1 MIGISFIFAAILF
14 TIIWIIFRVRYY
26 LKNKPI
32 NKLREVFINLFFIYF
47 LILVNLTIFKY
58 GYLTLDFDI
67 RFYINYI
74 PFVETVKMFTNEFS
88 DIHIALYNVIG
99 NILLFIPLGFCI
111 PLFFN
116 KKNKLSKVILYGFI
130 ASLTIEV
137 LQIFTPFNT
146 TDIDDI
152 IFNTFGSILG
162 FIIFNI
168 FYRIFKNT
176 KIEEFIKNLSS
187 SFDGNLTLIVAKP
200 IGTMILIFTLFSF
213 GLLYNE
219 TISTN
224 LSNEDLATEV
234 FGMNNS
240 DYYKIT
246 RDFENYK
253 FFLSDDSTFIE
264 LKNIKRIFNNRW
276 YDEKFTSNFQLKD
289 GDYSL
294 RILNEDNLI
303 SGVVFGKNKDAN
315 IIEINFKG
323 TKYMENIVENEYF
336 IVPLPNFQKVDELTD
351 FYKFFDGNESS
362 DLKIKFYNKD
372 GNECESMKFALNN

>member
-26 LKNKPI
+26 RKNKPI

-47 LILVNLTIFKY
+47 LILINLTIFKY

-116 KKNKLSKVILYGFI
+116 KKNKLGKIILYGI
-130 ASLTIEV
+130 TASLTIEV
-137 LQIFTPFNT
+137 LQIFTPYNT

-152 IFNTFGSILG
+152 IFNTFGTILG
-162 FIIFNI
+162 FVIFNI
-168 FYRIFKNT
+168 IYRIFKNT
-176 KIEEFIKNLSS
+176 KIEKFIKNLSI
-187 SFDGNLTLIVAKP
+187 SFNGNLTLIVAKP
-200 IGTMILIFTLFSF
+200 IGTMVLIFTLFSF

-219 TISTN
+219 TISAN

-234 FGMNNS
+234 FGINNS

-264 LKNIKRIFNNRW
+264 LKNIKRIFHNRW
-276 YDEKFTSNFQLKD
+276 YDEKFTANFQLKD
-289 GDYSL
+289 GDYSVM
-294 RILNEDNLI
+294 ILNEDNLI
-303 SGVVFGKNKDAN
+303 SGVVFGKNKDAD

-323 TKYMENIVENEYF
+323 TKYIENIVKQEYF
-336 IVPLPNFQKVDELTD
+336 IVPFPNFQKVDKLTD
-351 FYKFFDGNESS
+351 FYDFFNGEESY
-362 DLKIKFYNKD
+362 DLKIKFYDKN
-372 GNECESMKFALNN
+372 GNECPSMKFALNN

>member
-1 MIGISFIFAAILF
+1 M
-14 TIIWIIFRVRYY
+14 
-26 LKNKPI
+26 
-32 NKLREVFINLFFIYF
+32 
-47 LILVNLTIFKY
+47 
-58 GYLTLDFDI
+58 
-67 RFYINYI
+67 
-74 PFVETVKMFTNEFS
+74 
-88 DIHIALYNVIG
+88 
-99 NILLFIPLGFCI
+99 
-111 PLFFN
+111 
-116 KKNKLSKVILYGFI
+116 
-130 ASLTIEV
+130 

-323 TKYMENIVENEYF
+323 TKYSG
-336 IVPLPNFQKVDELTD
+336 K
-351 FYKFFDGNESS
+351 
-362 DLKIKFYNKD
+362 
-372 GNECESMKFALNN
+372 

>member
-26 LKNKPI
+26 IKNKPI

-47 LILVNLTIFKY
+47 LILINLTIFKY

-74 PFVETVKMFTNEFS
+74 PFVETVKMFINEFS

-116 KKNKLSKVILYGFI
+116 KKNKLGKIILYGFT

-137 LQIFTPFNT
+137 LQIFTPYNT

-152 IFNTFGSILG
+152 IFNTFGTILG
-162 FIIFNI
+162 FVIFNI
-168 FYRIFKNT
+168 IYRIFKNT
-176 KIEEFIKNLSS
+176 KIEKFIKNLSI
-187 SFDGNLTLIVAKP
+187 SFNGNLTLIVAKP

-219 TISTN
+219 TISAN

-234 FGMNNS
+234 FGINNS

-264 LKNIKRIFNNRW
+264 LKNIKRIFHNRW
-276 YDEKFTSNFQLKD
+276 YDEKFTNFQLKD
-289 GDYSL
+289 GDYS
-294 RILNEDNLI
+294 IMELNKNNLI

-323 TKYMENIVENEYF
+323 TKYIENITENEYF
-336 IVPLPNFQKVDELTD
+336 IVPFPNFQKVDELTD

>member
-1 MIGISFIFAAILF
+1 MIGISFIFADILF
-14 TIIWIIFRVRYY
+14 TVIWIIFRIRFYI
-26 LKNKPI
+26 KNKPI

-47 LILVNLTIFKY
+47 LMLVNLTIFKY
-58 GYLTLDFDI
+58 GELMLDFDT

-74 PFVETVKMFTNEFS
+74 PLVETINMFKNDFA
-88 DIHIALYNVIG
+88 DIHIALYNIIG
-99 NILLFIPLGFCI
+99 NILLFIPLGFFI

-116 KKNKLSKVILYGFI
+116 KKNKLSKVILYGFT

-162 FIIFNI
+162 FILFNI
-168 FYRIFKNT
+168 IYRIFRNT
-176 KIEEFIKNLSS
+176 KIEEFIKNISN
-187 SFDGNLTLIVAKP
+187 SFNGNLTLIAAKP
-200 IGTMILIFTLFSF
+200 IGTMILTFALFSF

-219 TISTN
+219 TLSAN
-224 LSNEDLATEV
+224 LSNEDLAIEV
-234 FGMNNS
+234 FGLNNS

-253 FFLSDDSTFIE
+253 FFLSDDGTFIE
-264 LKNIKRIFNNRW
+264 LKNIKRVFNTRW
-276 YDEKFTSNFQLKD
+276 YDEKFTANFQLKN
-289 GDYSL
+289 GDYSVMT
-294 RILNEDNLI
+294 LNQYNLI

-323 TKYMENIVENEYF
+323 TKYMENITENAYF
-336 IVPLPNFQKVDELTD
+336 IVQFPNFEKVDELTD
-351 FYKFFDGNESS
+351 FYKFFDGKESC
-362 DLKIKFYNKD
+362 DLEIKFYYKN
-372 GNECESMKFALNN
+372 GNECPSMKFALNN

>member
-67 RFYINYI
+67 RLYINYI

>member
-67 RFYINYI
+67 RLYINYI
-74 PFVETVKMFTNEFS
+74 SFVETVKMFTNEFS

-289 GDYSL
+289 DDYSL

>member
-1 MIGISFIFAAILF
+1 MIDIPFILAAILF

-26 LKNKPI
+26 IKNKPI
-32 NKLREVFINLFFIYF
+32 NKLREAFINLFFIYF

-67 RFYINYI
+67 RFYINDI

-116 KKNKLSKVILYGFI
+116 KKNKLSKVILYGFT

-152 IFNTFGSILG
+152 IFNTLGSILG
-162 FIIFNI
+162 FVIFNI
-168 FYRIFKNT
+168 IYRIFKNT
-176 KIEEFIKNLSS
+176 KIEDFIKKLSS
-187 SFDGNLTLIVAKP
+187 SFDGSLTLIVARP
-200 IGTMILIFTLFSF
+200 IGTMILIFTIFSL
-213 GLLYNE
+213 GILYNE
-219 TISTN
+219 TISAN
-224 LSNEDLATEV
+224 LSNEDLVTKV
-234 FGMNNS
+234 FGINNS

-264 LKNIKRIFNNRW
+264 LKNVN
-276 YDEKFTSNFQLKD
+276 Q
-289 GDYSL
+289 
-294 RILNEDNLI
+294 
-303 SGVVFGKNKDAN
+303 
-315 IIEINFKG
+315 
-323 TKYMENIVENEYF
+323 
-336 IVPLPNFQKVDELTD
+336 
-351 FYKFFDGNESS
+351 
-362 DLKIKFYNKD
+362 
-372 GNECESMKFALNN
+372 

>member
-1 MIGISFIFAAILF
+1 MIEIPFILAAILF

-26 LKNKPI
+26 IKNKPI
-32 NKLREVFINLFFIYF
+32 NKLREIFINLFFIYF

-58 GYLTLDFDI
+58 GYLNLDFDI

-74 PFVETVKMFTNEFS
+74 PFLETVKMFTNEFS

-116 KKNKLSKVILYGFI
+116 KKNKLSKVILYGFT

-168 FYRIFKNT
+168 IYRIFKKT
-176 KIEEFIKNLSS
+176 KIEEFIKNISR
-187 SFDGNLTLIVAKP
+187 SFDGDLTLIVAKP

-219 TISTN
+219 TISAN
-224 LSNEDLATEV
+224 LSNEDLARQV

-276 YDEKFTSNFQLKD
+276 YYGKFTSNFQLKD
-289 GDYSL
+289 GDYSVMT
-294 RILNEDNLI
+294 LNEDDLI
-303 SGVVFGKNKDAN
+303 SGVVFSKNKNAN

-323 TKYMENIVENEYF
+323 IKYMENITENECF
-336 IVPLPNFQKVDELTD
+336 IVPFPNFEKVDELTD
-351 FYKFFDGNESS
+351 FYNFFNGEESS
-362 DLKIKFYNKD
+362 DLKIKFYDKD
-372 GNECESMKFALNN
+372 GNECPSMKFALNN

>member
-246 RDFENYK
+246 RDFENYN

>member
-26 LKNKPI
+26 IKNKPI
-32 NKLREVFINLFFIYF
+32 NKLREAFINLFFIYF

-116 KKNKLSKVILYGFI
+116 KKNKLSKVILYGFT

>member
-1 MIGISFIFAAILF
+1 MIGVSFVFPAILF
-14 TIIWIIFRVRYY
+14 TIIWAIFRIRFYI
-26 LKNKPI
+26 KNKPI

-58 GYLTLDFDI
+58 GELMLDFDI
-67 RFYINYI
+67 SFYINYI
-74 PFVETVKMFTNEFS
+74 PFVETIKMFTNDFA
-88 DIHIALYNVIG
+88 DIHTALYNVIG

-116 KKNKLSKVILYGFI
+116 TKNKLSKVILYGFT

-137 LQIFTPFNT
+137 LQIFMPFNT

-152 IFNTFGSILG
+152 IFNTFGAILG

-168 FYRIFKNT
+168 VYKIFRNT
-176 KIEEFIKNLSS
+176 KFQKFIKNLNS
-187 SFDGNLTLIVAKP
+187 SFDGNLISLVSKP
-200 IGTMILIFTLFSF
+200 IGTMILTFTLISF

-219 TISTN
+219 TLSAN
-224 LSNEDLATEV
+224 LSNEELAIEV
-234 FGMNNS
+234 FGINNS

-264 LKNIKRIFNNRW
+264 LKSIKRVFNTRW
-276 YDEKFTSNFQLKD
+276 YDEKFTANFQLEN
-289 GDYSL
+289 GDYSIMTL
-294 RILNEDNLI
+294 IEDNLI
-303 SGVVFGKNKDAN
+303 SGIVFGKNTDAN

-323 TKYMENIVENEYF
+323 TKYMENLIENEYF
-336 IVPLPNFQKVDELTD
+336 IVPFPNFEKIDELTD
-351 FYKFFDGNESS
+351 FYNFFDNKESH
-362 DLKIKFYNKD
+362 DLEIKFYDKNGD
-372 GNECESMKFALNN
+372 ECDSMKFALNN

>member
-14 TIIWIIFRVRYY
+14 TVIWIIFRVRYY
-26 LKNKPI
+26 IKNKPI

-88 DIHIALYNVIG
+88 DIHIALYNVVG
-99 NILLFIPLGFCI
+99 NILLFIPLGFFI

-116 KKNKLSKVILYGFI
+116 KKNKLSKVILYGFT

-152 IFNTFGSILG
+152 ILNTLGSILG

-168 FYRIFKNT
+168 FYRILKNT
-176 KIEEFIKNLSS
+176 TVEEFIKNLSS
-187 SFDGNLTLIVAKP
+187 SFNGNLILIVAKP
-200 IGTMILIFTLFSF
+200 IGTMIVIFTLFSF

-219 TISTN
+219 TISAN
-224 LSNEDLATEV
+224 LSNEDLAAEV

-253 FFLSDDSTFIE
+253 FFLSDDSTFVE

-276 YDEKFTSNFQLKD
+276 YYGKYSSNFQFKN
-289 GDYSL
+289 GDYSIIPL
-294 RILNEDNLI
+294 YENNLI
-303 SGVVFGKNKDAN
+303 SGIVFGKNKDAN

-323 TKYMENIVENEYF
+323 AKYMENIVENEYF
-336 IVPLPNFQKVDELTD
+336 IVPLPNFQNLDELTD
-351 FYKFFDGNESS
+351 FYNFLDDNENS
-362 DLKIKFYNKD
+362 DLKIKFYDKY
-372 GNECESMKFALNN
+372 GNECKSLKFALNN

>member
-47 LILVNLTIFKY
+47 LILINLTIFKY

-67 RFYINYI
+67 RLYINYI

-372 GNECESMKFALNN
+372 GNKCESMKFALNN

>member
-26 LKNKPI
+26 IKNKPI
-32 NKLREVFINLFFIYF
+32 NKLREIFINLFFIYF

-88 DIHIALYNVIG
+88 DIHIALYNVVG

-116 KKNKLSKVILYGFI
+116 TKNKLSKVILYGFT

-176 KIEEFIKNLSS
+176 KIEEFIKNISS

-200 IGTMILIFTLFSF
+200 VGTMVLIFTLFSF

-219 TISTN
+219 TISAN
-224 LSNEDLATEV
+224 LSNEDLAIEV
-234 FGMNNS
+234 FGINNS
-240 DYYKIT
+240 DYYKIA

-276 YDEKFTSNFQLKD
+276 YYEKLTSNFQLKD
-289 GDYSL
+289 GDYSV
-294 RILNEDNLI
+294 RILTEDNLI
-303 SGVVFGKNKDAN
+303 SGVVFGKNKDAD

-323 TKYMENIVENEYF
+323 IKYMENITENECF
-336 IVPLPNFQKVDELTD
+336 IVPFPNFEKVDELTD
-351 FYKFFDGNESS
+351 FYNFFNGEESS
-362 DLKIKFYNKD
+362 DLKIKFYDKD
-372 GNECESMKFALNN
+372 GNECPSMKFALNN

>member
-47 LILVNLTIFKY
+47 LILINLTIFKY

-67 RFYINYI
+67 RLYINYI

-323 TKYMENIVENEYF
+323 TKYMENIAENEYF

>member
-47 LILVNLTIFKY
+47 LMLVNLTIFKS
-58 GYLTLDFDI
+58 GELMLDFDT

-362 DLKIKFYNKD
+362 DLKIKFYSKD

>member
-47 LILVNLTIFKY
+47 LILINLTIFKY

-67 RFYINYI
+67 RLYINYI